1 MLKLILLSYNR
12 VKIGRFYESC
22 GNRQK
27 WLQQYLFHCDEK
39 SFEIVLIYQFHK
51 LRCHM
56 LHNYCYYTISVLVK
70 VLKVLVNNREIRLCI
85 PKQR

>member
-27 WLQQYLFHCDEK
+27 WLQQYLSLRRK
-39 SFEIVLIYQFHK
+39 KLQIVLIYQFHK